1 MPAKT
6 ALILRTALAAAFAV
20 ALPLSIAAPLPA
32 MAKDAPKPTNS
43 PEFGK
48 VAGPFQKVLGEVDA
62 KKAKLSPEELKAQAA
77 PLVPQILAI
86 ESSVKTPL
94 DRKIFGQWE
103 YVVGHMA
110 GNDELATKGLQNM
123 LDSGLLEPDLLGQVS
138 AMLGQTAFQAKDY
151 ARAIKVFTP
160 MLSQPGV
167 QDVIPEMVAESYAS
181 LGQPQN
187 GLGALKT
194 AIAARQAANGTVP
207 VDWYN
212 RGNRI
217 AYNAKLGA
225 ESIEWAQLLVA
236 AYPTALNWLQ
246 ATQLVRNSTTNF
258 TSQEELDI
266 SRLMDKT
273 GALDLEPKYVER
285 EYVAYL
291 QAIDA
296 RRYPGEALRIADK
309 GVKAGVLKS
318 EDTFVK
324 DVMTTA
330 RPRLASDKASL
341 PGLSKEANAAPTG
354 RVADAAGDTY
364 LSYDD
369 GAKADE
375 MYTLALAKGGVDA
388 NKDRILTRLGIAEI
402 EEGKYADA
410 KATLAKVT
418 GPRAAIAQLW
428 TIYAAQKAAGK

>member
-6 ALILRTALAAAFAV
+6 ALFLRTGLAAALALG
-20 ALPLSIAAPLPA
+20 LPLAIAAPMPA
-32 MAKDAPKPTNS
+32 VAKDAPKETNS

-48 VAGPFQKVLGEVDA
+48 VAGPFQKQLGEVDA
-62 KKAKLSPEELKAQAA
+62 KKAKLSPDELKAAAA
-77 PLVPQILAI
+77 PLVTQILAM
-86 ESSVKTPL
+86 ESSVKNPL
-94 DRKIFGQWE
+94 DRKIYGQWE
-103 YVVGHMA
+103 YMVGHMA
-110 GNDELATKGLQNM
+110 GNDEVATKGLQNM
-123 LDSGLLEPDLLGQVS
+123 LDSGRLEPDLMNQVS
-138 AMLGQTAFQAKDY
+138 AMLGQTAYQNKDY
-151 ARAIKVFTP
+151 ARAIKVLTP
-160 MLSQPGV
+160 MLSQPTV
-167 QDVIPEMVAESYAS
+167 QDVIPEMVAEAYAS
-181 LGQPQN
+181 MGQPKD
-187 GLGALKT
+187 GLAAIKT
-194 AIAARQAANGTVP
+194 AIAAREAAKATVP

-217 AYNAKLGA
+217 AYGAKLNA

-236 AYPTALNWLQ
+236 AYPSAINWLQ
-246 ATQLVRNSTTNF
+246 ATQLVRNGTTNF

-266 SRLMDKT
+266 SRLMEQT
-273 GALDLEPKYVER
+273 GALDLEAKYVER

-296 RRYPGEALRIADK
+296 RRYPGEAVRIAEK
-309 GVKAGVLKS
+309 GIKAGVLKP

-324 DVMTTA
+324 DVLAQA
-330 RPRLASDKASL
+330 RPRIAADKASL
-341 PGLSKEANAAPTG
+341 PGLAKEANAAPTG

-388 NKDRILTRLGIAEI
+388 NKDRILTRLGIAQI
-402 EEGKYADA
+402 EEGKFAEA
-410 KATLAKVT
+410 KATLAKVA

-428 TIYAAQKAAGK
+428 TIFAGQKAAGK